1 MRAAE
6 ELRYLLLAGQREGH
20 RLLGRQ
26 LRPLGL
32 TPSQAEVIRVLEDYE
47 PLTLSGLGE
56 LLVCETGTN
65 PSRLV
70 GRLVAMGCVERQP
83 GGKDRREV
91 ELRLAA
97 QGRRLARRI
106 ADIEDSMYQ
115 TIDALVAE
123 KDVEVILDFLR
134 GFVAQ
139 FPAGRALAQRIA
151 YGGHGSAGQA
161 HRTPFQ

>member
-1 MRAAE
+1 VRAAE

-32 TPSQAEVIRVLEDYE
+32 TPSQAEVLRVLEDYE

-70 GRLVAMGCVERQP
+70 GRLVAMGMVARRP

-91 ELRLAA
+91 ELRLTAH
-97 QGRRLARRI
+97 GRTLARRI
-106 ADIEDSMYQ
+106 AEIEDVTYQ

-134 GFVAQ
+134 EFVAQ

-151 YGGHGSAGQA
+151 HSPSGRAD
-161 HRTPFQ
+161 RTAR